1 MNEVIVEE
9 LRENREL
16 FDQEFVDSVY
26 CSTKDSHTMRLDR
39 LQ

>member
-1 MNEVIVEE
+1 VDEVIVEK

-26 CSTKDSHTMRLDR
+26 RSTKNSYTVSLDR